1 MANEKQQNLFAT
13 TEPDPIKQPQK
24 KLTQSWHIFIDG
36 ASRGNPGPAG
46 AGIYIVDENKKLITK
61 AGFYLGKKTN
71 NQAEYFALAL
81 AVGMV
86 IPLIKKDEIVHLNFV
101 SDSLLLIKQMKGEY
115 KTKNPVL
122 TTMKENIIK
131 LLMGYPCSFK
141 HVLREYNTKAD
152 QLANQGV
159 DKHQALTPALRN
171 FVIKHNLP
179 SIP

>member
-1 MANEKQQNLFAT
+1 MADEKQQLLFT
-13 TEPDPIKQPQK
+13 NNTDNQDIPK
-24 KLTQSWHIFIDG
+24 KKSIHAWYIFIDG
-36 ASRGNPGPAG
+36 AARGNPGPAG
-46 AGIYIVDENKKLITK
+46 AGIYITDENKKLITK
-61 AGFYLGKKTN
+61 AGFFLGKKTN

-81 AVGMV
+81 AVGII
-86 IPLIKKDEIVHLNFV
+86 IPLIDKDEVVHLNFV

-115 KTKNPVL
+115 KTKNPIL
-122 TTMKENIIK
+122 TTMKQSIVK
-131 LLMGYPCSFK
+131 LLMGYHCTFK

-159 DKHQALTPALRN
+159 DKHQALTPSLRS

>member
-13 TEPDPIKQPQK
+13 PIIDKQDLSPK
-24 KLTQSWHIFIDG
+24 KNIQSWHIFIDG
-36 ASRGNPGPAG
+36 AARGNPGPAG
-46 AGIYIVDENKKLITK
+46 AGIYIVDANKKLITK

-81 AVGMV
+81 AIGII
-86 IPLIKKDEIVHLNFV
+86 IPLIGKDEIVHLNFV

-115 KTKNPVL
+115 KTKNPIL
-122 TTMKENIIK
+122 TTMKHSIVK
-131 LLMGYPCSFK
+131 LLMGYQCTFK